1 MDKRRLHKKLS
12 DIVVSTDQISQS
24 SQAMLTE
31 NLETIVQKI
40 RKDTIACIIQLSSN
54 DCEDL
59 SEMSPE
65 DEELYEEYKAALTWC
80 A

>member
-1 MDKRRLHKKLS
+1 MDKRRLHEKLS
-12 DIVVSTDQISQS
+12 DILVSTDQISQS
-24 SQAMLTE
+24 SQAMLTQ

-40 RKDTIACIIQLSSN
+40 RKDTIACIIQLSLN

-65 DEELYEEYKAALTWC
+65 DEELYEE
-80 A
+80 